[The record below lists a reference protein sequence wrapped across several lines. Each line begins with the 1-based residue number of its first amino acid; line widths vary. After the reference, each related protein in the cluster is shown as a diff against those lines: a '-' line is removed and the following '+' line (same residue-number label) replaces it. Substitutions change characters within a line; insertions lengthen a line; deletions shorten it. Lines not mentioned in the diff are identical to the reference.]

1 MKITADWLS
10 ATPAQTVCALLADAG
25 FEAWFVGGCVRNTLL
40 DAPVADLDLS
50 TNARPDVVMKLAQ
63 AAELTVVPTGID
75 HGTVTIIVDK
85 EPIEVTTFRKDVAT
99 DGRRA
104 VVAFADTML
113 DDARRR
119 DFTMNALYADRNGVV
134 ADPLGGLPDLKARHV
149 RFIEDPDRRI
159 REDYLRILRFFR
171 FHAWY
176 GNVDDGIDADG
187 LAACAENVEGV
198 QSLSKER
205 IGQEMIKLLAAPDPA
220 PAVASFASCGGLMQ
234 VLPGADHGALA
245 VLVHI
250 EQNAEMTPDP
260 IRRLAVLGGM
270 DVAENLRLSKAN
282 ARRLDVLRSDMSPT
296 EIAYRHDCQT
306 GMDKLAIEC
315 ASLGQDIDTN
325 QTKSVNFAASQTF
338 PITAQ
343 DLMPALQ
350 GAALGEA
357 LKAAEERWIASGF
370 TLTKDDLID

>member
-1 MKITADWLS
+1 
-10 ATPAQTVCALLADAG
+10 TVCALLADAG

-63 AAELTVVPTGID
+63 AAELTVFPTGID

-119 DFTMNALYADRNGVV
+119 DFTMNALYADRDGVV

-187 LAACAENVEGV
+187 LAACAENVEGI

-270 DVAENLRLSKAN
+270 DVAENLRLSKVN

-315 ASLGQDIDTN
+315 ASLGQNIDTN
-325 QTKSVNFAASQTF
+325 QSKSVNFAASQTF

-357 LKAAEERWIASGF
+357 LKAAEKRWIASGF

>member
-10 ATPAQTVCALLADAG
+10 AAPAQTVCALLADAG

-40 DAPVADLDLS
+40 KAPVADLDLS

-63 AAELTVVPTGID
+63 AAGLSVVPTGID
-75 HGTVTIIVDK
+75 HGTVTVIVDK
-85 EPIEVTTFRKDVAT
+85 EPIEVTTYRKDVAT

-119 DFTMNALYADRNGVV
+119 DFTMNALYADHDGTV
-134 ADPLGGLPDLKARHV
+134 ADPLGGLPDLEARRV

-176 GNVDDGIDADG
+176 GDVDAGIDADG
-187 LAACAENVEGV
+187 LAACAMNVEGI
-198 QSLSKER
+198 QKLSKER
-205 IGQEMIKLLAAPDPA
+205 IGQEMIKLLGAPDPA

-234 VLPGADHGALA
+234 VLPGADHGMLA

-250 EQNAEMTPDP
+250 EQNALLEPDP

-270 DVAENLRLSKAN
+270 DVAENLRLSKAQV
-282 ARRLDVLRSDMSPT
+282 RQLDVLRGAMSPAET
-296 EIAYRHDCQT
+296 AYRH
-306 GMDKLAIEC
+306 GARMGLDKLAVEA
-315 ASLGQDIDTN
+315 ASLGQDIDPN
-325 QTKSVNFAASQTF
+325 QGKTIKIAAKQVCPVS
-338 PITAQ
+338 AQ
-343 DLMPALQ
+343 DLMPALS
-350 GAALGEA
+350 GAALGQA
-357 LKAAEERWIASGF
+357 LKDAETRWIASGF